1 MATGDDR
8 VTFFWRDEKS
18 AEVHAWRQDCEPEPL
33 GGVAPD
39 ERDTSPPTAL
49 AGGSHEPP
57 GPERDNDEA

>member
-1 MATGDDR
+1 MDR
-8 VTFFWRDEKS
+8 
-18 AEVHAWRQDCEPEPL
+18 AGEPEPL

-57 GPERDNDEA
+57 GPERDDDEA